1 MSTENA
7 LAVLSQTA
15 LNQSQIKAILIQKGL
30 KGEELELAMATL
42 AQDAANK
49 TATASTFSLT
59 AALQGLKTAV
69 LTNPLLMGAAVV
81 AGLFA
86 VYKVVDL
93 LTVSF
98 DEQKKIVEDLT
109 SEVNDLQS
117 EYDKLKTYPSV
128 NGNKLSALKRELEIK
143 KDILEVEKETLA
155 LKDMQENMPDIS
167 NKTGVSGGHVNP
179 TWTPEDTA
187 ETDIRGDLQKLY
199 QAREGLAK
207 TQEKTDAFAKQMFE
221 YHTNEETDAL
231 KSLSEHTNTLKTEYL
246 EIAEAK
252 AKLEQY
258 VEDGT
263 LKGVNADIARQKI
276 AEYQAEIDRLDP
288 IILEAELELGT
299 ASYLEAYNQLWDKI
313 ENDDSHRRSLDF
325 DYVDIY
331 VPTEELDNIV
341 VKTKELNQE
350 FLDGKQNATEYF
362 DSISKLIT
370 DSGLEEGLS
379 NLKGND
385 NDATD
390 YLEQVVS
397 GLSTQVSDSMMESA
411 GRFIRGES
419 SVQEYTD
426 ELESAAEAE
435 MKLLKAFH
443 KFETDANGQVKNFED
458 LDEAGKNAADTYNEL
473 ENKLDD
479 LREVDAMIEVNTN
492 YADLISDYENWTED
506 MLDTEPIQNYVKEM
520 SAAIA
525 QYAKDN
531 KDSIDTIVTD
541 LTKATGVAIEKEKLL
556 STNAASYLQDVCGNS
571 IVAVHGMV
579 VYSTGETTKVVTN
592 ASQALGGVLEALGNM
607 IENFEYT
614 ITATPKVVVD
624 PKIEMDDN
632 GVPHLQLGS
641 YELKFSGK
649 GGQSVKDF
657 STALKGAASY
667 FENNDVFG
675 ERLNDV
681 DSYKSN
687 GMSGGNNVNND
698 TTIKNPTGKGGS
710 SSKKDPH
717 IAEVDAYKTLTDV
730 VDEYDRKLE
739 KLERIYDHTDNIEE
753 RIALKNEE
761 IKLYQQQKDA
771 IDELNKARDAEITD
785 KVNKLR
791 GVGFNID
798 YDPSTEQL
806 IIHNR
811 EHINDLS
818 QDIIETYED
827 YISTV
832 DDLNDANKESA
843 DQWDELTYA
852 IMDAADEIAE
862 LRFEQYEKYIED
874 QEHLID
880 LMANRK
886 DAEGKD
892 LYLYDNQMNST
903 LKTWLDLV
911 KDGYDKNKD
920 KIQELEKAWMD
931 YYDAR
936 IEREK
941 ELLENQL
948 DDNDDALDAII
959 KVIDDEIKGLDDQ
972 IDALQKINEERKE
985 SLELQKAQAELD
997 KARNQKTRMVLRKG
1011 VGWVYEA
1018 DEDAVRKAEEDLAD
1032 KQYESK
1038 VDALEDEKEKLE
1050 ELKEKWEEIPNI
1062 YQNEQNKLLMIE
1074 KLGADAE
1081 EDILD
1086 GRTDIFEKFKDDYID
1101 IQEQIQDKTDELE
1114 EHTSEAYLSIVQGFE
1129 AIAKLAGL
1137 DDAFGNQKVPTQ
1149 STQSSWYVNKDG
1161 TAPSQAKIGDLV
1173 YTKGGTYKI
1182 TAKDEN
1188 GKFTSEKIN
1197 NNSANIADN
1206 MWGKKFKEEIVDSA
1220 SDVSYVAKEIVDKS
1234 EDIIQQAKNT
1244 ILSESGLARI
1254 ISNNTNLTDDEISAI
1269 FENVDITEMLSDET
1283 DDNTDATDENTRAIL
1298 RFIEALQNLELEVPV
1313 EEMTLENFDDSIM
1326 SESDQ
1331 AYVKELQRAWNLAM
1345 QQGNYELAEQ
1355 IHAMADEAR
1364 LRYLDDDLTNDFNK
1378 IAEDFAKLADS
1389 EYKYSHS
1396 VQIGGSN
1403 GDPSAT
1409 QKYLDNLEWLRGKS
1423 EGYASQDFMDR
1434 LDDVEDA
1441 VRNGNGLTQTV
1452 YTDQY
1457 GRVSSVIDYADKVEE
1472 KESGKN
1478 TSSSNKD
1485 SGSKP
1490 KLNDSD
1496 SDAIKAAQ
1504 KAYNEAKAKGDT
1516 EGMQKAH
1523 ADAEAI
1529 RNKNGYSGG
1538 TDGSQYIV
1546 NSNSKV
1552 ANSND
1557 RNSDAVSDNSD
1568 ANYANSDASDKNTD
1582 AVNKNTEEH
1591 AKGYKVDVN
1600 VNTTVSSGSSSYGSS
1615 KGSSGNNKGSSS
1627 GTYKMD
1633 NDPKSPTFGVKVKQ
1647 YAIGGR
1653 NLVEDIYNVDE
1664 KGRELLIQPTQ
1675 GRYVHLS
1682 AGSDVLPADI
1692 TDVLWKFGQNPSGY
1706 IEGLNVDYGKSIKA
1720 AMVSSDVH
1728 NHYHIGNVE
1737 MHGVDDWIGF
1747 MNELQYLP
1755 SDATQHSYIR

>member
-1 MSTENA
+1 MVNYGLDGSKTNIIDSFKQNRLEGANTQRYLKQIDKIGGA
-7 LAVLSQTA
+7 ANIRNVDAFATKFGIT
-15 LNQSQIKAILIQKGL
+15 NQELIKATKSLKEGKISLKDFNKVAKDSVDKTAKFANGL
-30 KGEELELAMATL
+30 KNIGANLGIMLAITIAVKALVAAYDHLVVTMEEQQEIVDNLRNEVEGLQIEYDELFNKGHLTEQEERRLEILKRQLEVKKELLDIEQQELAEKDLRLDNQDILNESSGMTGGTGKYKLDLARQSKQLEQNRQRINSGDYSGWVLDDFIQNEQEIMQELEDNRLAMMTELDSYTDRYNQIQENLDNGTWNSDPEKKKHWEQQLQATKNHMDELQSMIDDTDVVLGLTVDTEVAQKHIQDMVDGVSTDWLNTLSDEELTY
-42 AQDAANK
+42 
-49 TATASTFSLT
+49 
-59 AALQGLKTAV
+59 
-69 LTNPLLMGAAVV
+69 
-81 AGLFA
+81 LFR
-86 VYKVVDL
+86 L
-93 LTVSF
+93 
-98 DEQKKIVEDLT
+98 EDVGQY
-109 SEVNDLQS
+109 SPED
-117 EYDKLKTYPSV
+117 
-128 NGNKLSALKRELEIK
+128 
-143 KDILEVEKETLA
+143 
-155 LKDMQENMPDIS
+155 LKDMISDLRKEAEKDIVVETKITTADVITELEGMSEGFEKVAEIYKDVKDAGDFDFSNLSRDSDFGAIFGETDGFEEFVDLIAKSPDDINACQSAFDDLVSSWFYAQSPLQNINDENKDAIVNWLKSKGVINAVEVADYALAKSKREAFVATRALKEGTAEEIQTFYDEATAAGYTKDEIVQLEWALYNVSKATLNFDQQVNELDRLYRKAFNTSLMIS
-167 NKTGVSGGHVNP
+167 SMSDMQAGKTGFVSP
-179 TWTPEDTA
+179 RILA
-187 ETDIRGDLQKLY
+187 QQKE
-199 QAREGLAK
+199 Q
-207 TQEKTDAFAKQMFE
+207 
-221 YHTNEETDAL
+221 
-231 KSLSEHTNTLKTEYL
+231 
-246 EIAEAK
+246 AEAK
-252 AKLEQY
+252 LDAYYKEQ
-258 VEDGT
+258 
-263 LKGVNADIARQKI
+263 
-276 AEYQAEIDRLDP
+276 
-288 IILEAELELGT
+288 
-299 ASYLEAYNQLWDKI
+299 
-313 ENDDSHRRSLDF
+313 
-325 DYVDIY
+325 
-331 VPTEELDNIV
+331 
-341 VKTKELNQE
+341 KTKIRPTTTYS
-350 FLDGKQNATEYF
+350 AP
-362 DSISKLIT
+362 
-370 DSGLEEGLS
+370 SG
-379 NLKGND
+379 
-385 NDATD
+385 
-390 YLEQVVS
+390 
-397 GLSTQVSDSMMESA
+397 
-411 GRFIRGES
+411 
-419 SVQEYTD
+419 
-426 ELESAAEAE
+426 
-435 MKLLKAFH
+435 
-443 KFETDANGQVKNFED
+443 
-458 LDEAGKNAADTYNEL
+458 
-473 ENKLDD
+473 
-479 LREVDAMIEVNTN
+479 
-492 YADLISDYENWTED
+492 
-506 MLDTEPIQNYVKEM
+506 
-520 SAAIA
+520 
-525 QYAKDN
+525 
-531 KDSIDTIVTD
+531 
-541 LTKATGVAIEKEKLL
+541 
-556 STNAASYLQDVCGNS
+556 
-571 IVAVHGMV
+571 
-579 VYSTGETTKVVTN
+579 
-592 ASQALGGVLEALGNM
+592 
-607 IENFEYT
+607 
-614 ITATPKVVVD
+614 
-624 PKIEMDDN
+624 
-632 GVPHLQLGS
+632 
-641 YELKFSGK
+641 
-649 GGQSVKDF
+649 
-657 STALKGAASY
+657 
-667 FENNDVFG
+667 
-675 ERLNDV
+675 
-681 DSYKSN
+681 
-687 GMSGGNNVNND
+687 SGGS
-698 TTIKNPTGKGGS
+698 GSGSS

-717 IAEVDAYKTLTDV
+717 IAEVDTYKNLTDA

-798 YDPSTEQL
+798 YDPTTEQL

-811 EHINDLS
+811 EHINNLS

-843 DQWDELTYA
+843 DQWEELTYS

-892 LYLYDNQMNST
+892 LYLYDNQMNAT

-972 IDALQKINEERKE
+972 IDALQKINDERRE

-1011 VGWVYEA
+1011 VGWIYEA
-1018 DEDAVRKAEEDLAD
+1018 DEDAIKKAEEDLAD

-1038 VDALEDEKEKLE
+1038 VDALEDQKEELEKL
-1050 ELKEKWEEIPNI
+1050 KEMWEEIPEI
-1062 YQNEQNKLLMIE
+1062 KQNEWNEQLMID

-1081 EDILD
+1081 EDILA
-1086 GRTDIFEKFKDDYID
+1086 GRTDVYEKFKDDYID

-1161 TAPSQAKIGDLV
+1161 SAPSQAKIGDLV

-1254 ISNNTNLTDDEISAI
+1254 ISDNTNLTDDEISAI

-1283 DDNTDATDENTRAIL
+1283 DDNTDATDDNTRAIL

-1478 TSSSNKD
+1478 TSGSSKG
-1485 SGSKP
+1485 SSSKP

-1557 RNSDAVSDNSD
+1557 RNSDVVSDNSD
-1568 ANYANSDASDKNTD
+1568 ANYANADASDKNTD

-1600 VNTTVSSGSSSYGSS
+1600 VNVSGGSSSGSSIGGS
-1615 KGSSGNNKGSSS
+1615 KGGNPNKPSSDDGG
-1627 GTYKMD
+1627 YKMD
-1633 NDPKSPTFGVKVKQ
+1633 NDVNSPTFGVKVKKK
-1647 YAIGGR
+1647 AKGGR

-1675 GRYVHLS
+1675 GRYVYLS
-1682 AGSDVLPADI
+1682 AGSDVMPADI

-1706 IEGLNVDYGKSIKA
+1706 IQGLDVDYGKAIKA

-1737 MHGVDDWIGF
+1737 MHGVDDWMGF
-1747 MNELQYLP
+1747 INELQYLP